1 MVGRGITKR
10 RNCKTLIQTARC
22 PIQQGNVQCGYFV
35 LGFMREIT
43 LNVDGLALLQNKT
56 SYTKA
61 DLNLVRQEWT
71 TYVMSFVQS

>member
-1 MVGRGITKR
+1 MLVGQGITKR

-35 LGFMREIT
+35 LGGEIT
-43 LNVDGLALLQNKT
+43 LNVNGFVLLQNKT
-56 SYTKA
+56 SYTEA
-61 DLNLVRQEWT
+61 ELNLIRQEWT